1 MARHLTPRGL
11 VAEARRLGQ
20 CGIDRPVL
28 HAPGHVQPADRP
40 TDEWVRS
47 AEHEL
52 AVAEVG
58 RELEQAGV
66 RGVHFRAPTVDG
78 RLIGKFVH
86 LRELGHAARHG
97 IRLHPSALTD
107 ARADRHGAL
116 LAFEERAPEL
126 VALPDLSTLR
136 RLPWEPRVAQVLCGV
151 DDPTTGAPAG
161 HCARATLARMN
172 DAFMAETG
180 LAMRV
185 GVEPEVIWVR
195 RRPDGTLEPV
205 AHTISFYDA
214 SAMLDF
220 EPVLL
225 DLVDVC
231 DGLGIEVTEA
241 SSEGATQLEVNHRPS
256 DPLAAADAV
265 TLFRLACGAVA
276 RRRGLIATFMPKPW
290 AGESGSGHH
299 HNLSLHDAEGRTRSA
314 GDLKGRCRLSAEG
327 THLLA
332 GLLEHID
339 ALTVLGAPSVNSYKR
354 FADAG
359 QWAPTVKRFGFD
371 DRTCVLRG
379 RTRAASRLAMSTRP
393 RIRTS
398 RSPGSS
404 PPRSTACAAGSTR
417 GRRPRSCATR
427 RPRGSRRRSSRRS
440 RRSTRTP
447 SSRPRSRSRCAGR
460 SSRSGATSSTATPP
474 RCPRGSSTSTSNA
487 GRERGRLADRG
498 GGSRHRRDPWRGARR
513 PLLSKI
519 RTPRRSQL
527 GGGRKGGGVSHRRA
541 KRNVPRALGL
551 GTRAARAGTHQ
562 TRPRRAAPSRRHNRR
577 DDASFTASGRLRDQQ
592 APPPAARCFSR
603 RRGSP
608 TAPATVAKRPLSES
622 ALCLTVGARG
632 GPPCAPRR
640 RCSSVAL

>member
-151 DDPTTGAPAG
+151 YDPTTGAPAG

-327 THLLA
+327 THLVA

-371 DRTCVLRG
+371 DRTCVLRVPHPG
-379 RTRAASRLAMSTRP
+379 RVEA
-393 RIRTS
+393 
-398 RSPGSS
+398 
-404 PPRSTACAAGSTR
+404 
-417 GRRPRSCATR
+417 
-427 RPRGSRRRSSRRS
+427 
-440 RRSTRTP
+440 
-447 SSRPRSRSRCAGR
+447 
-460 SSRSGATSSTATPP
+460 
-474 RCPRGSSTSTSNA
+474 
-487 GRERGRLADRG
+487 
-498 GGSRHRRDPWRGARR
+498 RH
-513 PLLSKI
+513 
-519 RTPRRSQL
+519 
-527 GGGRKGGGVSHRRA
+527 V
-541 KRNVPRALGL
+541 
-551 GTRAARAGTHQ
+551 
-562 TRPRRAAPSRRHNRR
+562 
-577 DDASFTASGRLRDQQ
+577 DASANPYLTITGFLAAALDGLRRGLD
-592 APPPAARCFSR
+592 PGPPAEELCDETPARI
-603 RRGSP
+603 
-608 TAPATVAKRPLSES
+608 PATLES
-622 ALCLTVGARG
+622 ALAAFDADAVIQAAF
-632 GPPCAPRR
+632 PESMRR
-640 RCSSVAL
+640 AFVALRRDELDRYTAQVSAWELDFYLERWP